1 MEQFTLFI
9 LFWVTLSFHKVKSGL
24 SFKHMYRTT
33 NNSQSLVPTKI
44 VRSSME
50 TNHDR

>member
-33 NNSQSLVPTKI
+33 NNNQILNLNQNCEVGYG
-44 VRSSME
+44 
-50 TNHDR
+50 D